1 MFKKTGCLILIF
13 TILLTSFSSVFA
25 QNNMDIV
32 SELKQVNEEVLVEE
46 RVVGLLEEKEVK
58 YLITKDGNIQLE
70 NPTPKLISEL
80 NKSLIGTYESL
91 NKNTRSSTYP
101 TPFYPIKTWN
111 RRTSKHFIKA
121 TKTAFASAIFGWV
134 FGWATSAKEISKM
147 AASGFG
153 TYYFVD
159 GNEENVYYST
169 THYYRLLGPGYFDS
183 LGNHYG
189 EYQMKR
195 VDRTTKSSNHTGGQT
210 LTKYQKSTSLVA
222 IP

>member
-1 MFKKTGCLILIF
+1 MMSSLKQVEKEIVVDERVTDLLVEKEIEYLI
-13 TILLTSFSSVFA
+13 TSDGKIKLK
-25 QNNMDIV
+25 NPNPKLV
-32 SELKQVNEEVLVEE
+32 SELNISLTE
-46 RVVGLLEEKEVK
+46 R
-58 YLITKDGNIQLE
+58 YE
-70 NPTPKLISEL
+70 NL
-80 NKSLIGTYESL
+80 NRDVRKGE
-91 NKNTRSSTYP
+91 YP

-121 TKTAFASAIFGWV
+121 TKSAFASAVFGWIFGW
-134 FGWATSAKEISKM
+134 ANSAKELSKL
-147 AASGFG
+147 AAAGFG

-189 EYQMKR
+189 EYEMKR
-195 VDRTTKSSNHTGGQT
+195 VDRTTKSSNHTGGQSI
-210 LTKYQKSTSLVA
+210 TKYQKSTSLVA